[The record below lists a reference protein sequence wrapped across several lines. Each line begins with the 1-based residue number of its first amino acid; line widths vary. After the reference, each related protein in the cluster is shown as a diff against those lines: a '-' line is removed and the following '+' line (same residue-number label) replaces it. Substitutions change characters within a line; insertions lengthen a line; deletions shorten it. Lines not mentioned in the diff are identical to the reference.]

1 MILPKGFLQNSVPFF
16 AQGGSAGENDTRARA
31 HFFGGRDILMSVIS
45 LIHILDTQR
54 WNIIHHNLLHSFV
67 IFFSRPT
74 KRPTDRPSK
83 EMANNVLFV
92 FVSDKMGRHSSLTLK
107 LRIHHQYP
115 ICFLPVPS
123 IKKSK
128 VRVGVPNYSVIKSFR
143 KWYFKGSEWLSKNV
157 A

>member
-1 MILPKGFLQNSVPFF
+1 MLSLC
-16 AQGGSAGENDTRARA
+16 
-31 HFFGGRDILMSVIS
+31 GGRLGVAQSFSCQLLVRLTWTELEFDKIIL
-45 LIHILDTQR
+45 LIQEFLFVGILTKQPSAQFRD
-54 WNIIHHNLLHSFV
+54 
-67 IFFSRPT
+67 FFSRPT

-92 FVSDKMGRHSSLTLK
+92 LVFDKMGRHSSLTLK